1 MNFGCFIQKTTKI
14 SNVVCAD
21 ETADQ
26 VKGAKTE
33 NNQCSAPP
41 SDQFSSM
48 KLNEDDHSKLLS
60 SKLSETTKTIKEKM
74 TVKSPTKNRNVLES
88 VICTVR
94 HPIKSVR
101 PISNLTIMLLY
112 LEI

>member
-1 MNFGCFIQKTTKI
+1 M
-14 SNVVCAD
+14 VCAD

-26 VKGAKTE
+26 AKGAKTE

-60 SKLSETTKTIKEKM
+60 SRLSETTKTIREKM
-74 TVKSPTKNRNVLES
+74 TVKSPTKNRNVLKS
-88 VICTVR
+88 VIRTVR
-94 HPIKSVR
+94 HPIKGFFS
-101 PISNLTIMLLY
+101 
-112 LEI
+112 LEFDIIVALFIDLINFN